1 MPDRDLTTP
10 LRELFGFTAFRG
22 PQEAVC
28 RHVLAGGDALVV
40 MATGEGKSLCY
51 QLPALVQDGLTLVVS
66 PLIALMEDQVAAL
79 RRRGLPATC
88 IHSMLDRQER
98 EARLGAVLRG
108 EVRLLYV
115 TPERFRV

>member
-28 RHVLAGGDALVV
+28 RHLLAGGDALVV

-51 QLPALVQDGLTLVVS
+51 QLPALVQDGLSIVVS
-66 PLIALMEDQVAAL
+66 PLIALMDDQVAAL
-79 RRRGLPATC
+79 ERRGLPATC
-88 IHSMLDRQER
+88 VHSNLDARKIGRASCRER
-98 EARLGAVLRG
+98 RG
-108 EVRLLYV
+108 E
-115 TPERFRV
+115 